1 LLIEQKYIKFSQFDS
16 PLEGVF
22 CFSEINRRILLYNR
36 NGSPNKI
43 NMNQLQLQLK
53 NIAQE
58 TTGRLGFIF
67 IDTVF
72 RGNDRNII
80 FQILIDGEK
89 GLSADDCA
97 TVSRA
102 VDEIIEKENLISSK
116 YVIEVS
122 SPGADRPLQDIR
134 QYPKHI
140 NRKFEIKYTDNNE
153 TKNLKAKLV
162 KVEGD
167 SLTFDT
173 GKDEITVD
181 FNKIDKAQVIISL

>member
-1 LLIEQKYIKFSQFDS
+1 MLIEQKNIKFSQYDS

-22 CFSEINRRILLYNR
+22 CFSDLNRRILLYKLER
-36 NGSPNKI
+36 LPEKI
-43 NMNQLQLQLK
+43 IMKQLQLQLK
-53 NIAQE
+53 NIALE
-58 TTGRLGFIF
+58 TTERLGFIF

-97 TVSRA
+97 VVSRA
-102 VDEIIEKENLISSK
+102 VDDIIYKENLISSK

-122 SPGADRPLQDIR
+122 SPGADRPLQDLR

-140 NRKFEIKYTDNNE
+140 NRKFEIKYKDNNE
-153 TKNLKAKLV
+153 TKNLKAKLI

-167 SLTFDT
+167 LLTFET
-173 GKDEITVD
+173 GKDEAILN
-181 FNKIDKAQVIISL
+181 FNDIDKAQVIISL

>member
-1 LLIEQKYIKFSQFDS
+1 MK
-16 PLEGVF
+16 
-22 CFSEINRRILLYNR
+22 
-36 NGSPNKI
+36 
-43 NMNQLQLQLK
+43 QLQLQLK

-58 TTGRLGFIF
+58 TTERLGFIF

-97 TVSRA
+97 DVSRA
-102 VDEIIEKENLISSK
+102 IDDIIYKENLISSK

-122 SPGADRPLQDIR
+122 SPGADRPLQDMR

-153 TKNLKAKLV
+153 IKNLKAKLI

-167 SLTFDT
+167 VLTFDT
-173 GKDEITVD
+173 GKDQIPVNFKD
-181 FNKIDKAQVIISL
+181 IDKAQVIISL

>member
-1 LLIEQKYIKFSQFDS
+1 MK
-16 PLEGVF
+16 
-22 CFSEINRRILLYNR
+22 
-36 NGSPNKI
+36 
-43 NMNQLQLQLK
+43 QLQLQLK

-58 TTGRLGFIF
+58 TSERLGFIF

-97 TVSRA
+97 VVSRT
-102 VDEIIEKENLISSK
+102 VDDIIYNENLISSK

-122 SPGADRPLQDIR
+122 SPGADRPLQDLR

-153 TKNLKAKLV
+153 TKNLKAKLIR
-162 KVEGD
+162 VEGD
-167 SLTFDT
+167 LLIFDT
-173 GKDEITVD
+173 GKEETSVN
-181 FNKIDKAQVIISL
+181 FNNIDKAQVIISL

>member
-1 LLIEQKYIKFSQFDS
+1 
-16 PLEGVF
+16 
-22 CFSEINRRILLYNR
+22 
-36 NGSPNKI
+36 
-43 NMNQLQLQLK
+43 
-53 NIAQE
+53 
-58 TTGRLGFIF
+58 
-67 IDTVF
+67 DTVF

-134 QYPKHI
+134 QYPKHV

-153 TKNLKAKLV
+153 TKNLKAKLI
-162 KVEGD
+162 KVEAD

-173 GKDEITVD
+173 GKDEITVE

>member
-1 LLIEQKYIKFSQFDS
+1 
-16 PLEGVF
+16 
-22 CFSEINRRILLYNR
+22 
-36 NGSPNKI
+36 
-43 NMNQLQLQLK
+43 MNQLQLQLK

-173 GKDEITVD
+173 GKDEITVE